1 MSCRPSRRQPFYFI
15 MKKEKTKIDLYTADG
30 WLNIEAIAAL
40 NPWLIVLIGKR
51 QIGKTYGVSKFLLD
65 QDNKFIYLRRTEKE
79 LELISQNDDLNPF
92 LALSPAGYNI
102 TIEKRGKHGYVIGE
116 YEITEKGDRS
126 VTKVKADAFN
136 LLTLAQMR
144 GFDGSQY
151 TDMVIDEFIPIN
163 FISVRQSEGDA
174 VSDIYTTVNGN
185 RELKGEPPL
194 RLWLLANANNIR
206 NPILDA
212 LDLVSIIERLMRS
225 QDEYYYKDGIFVAMP
240 DSEVISEKRKQTA
253 LMRHL
258 SRKGGRYYQMSV
270 ENKFAYNDLHKI
282 KPMSTKGM
290 QPLISIGDIAIY
302 LHTGSLYVNTRAAY
316 GMDKYGTTKEDL
328 LKVQKEYPEIRGLY
342 NLGLIYFESASLMPI
357 FENYFGIKT

>member
-1 MSCRPSRRQPFYFI
+1 MPAAFFYI
-15 MKKEKTKIDLYTADG
+15 VMKKEKTKIDLYTADG

-65 QDNKFIYLRRTEKE
+65 QDKKFIYLRRTEKE

-102 TIEKRGKHGYVIGE
+102 TIEKRGKHGYIIGE
-116 YEITEKGDRS
+116 YEINEKGDRS

-174 VSDIYTTVNGN
+174 VSDVYTTVNGN

-225 QDEYYYKDGIFVAMP
+225 NDEYYYKDGIFVAMP

-290 QPLISIGDIAIY
+290 QPLINIGDIAIY

-328 LKVQKEYPEIRGLY
+328 LKVQKEYPEIRELY

-357 FENYFGIKT
+357 FESYFGIKT